1 MLESIRNATRSWY
14 VRGFLILLASTFALF
29 FGSGGSMFSG
39 IANQPVATIGKY
51 EISQTEFADAY
62 VRKYSRLEGR
72 LSPDQARQL
81 GLPIDT
87 LRELVGGALLDNAAR
102 ELGIAVPN
110 SMLAANIRAEVGNVT
125 PTMYR
130 DILRQEGYN
139 VESFE
144 ALVRRELARGQILST
159 VAPSEPP
166 VPNILVDTL
175 YRYRQESRVASVV
188 TIPATAAGD
197 IAPPEL
203 SVLTAY
209 HADNQHRYTAPE
221 FREVVFVSLVPEDVL
236 DSIGVTDEEI
246 ADEYE
251 LRIGSYTTPDRRDL
265 SQLFFSDVEAA
276 QAALRRIENGI
287 AFHMA
292 APGTRPLPT
301 VEEVVEELAA
311 QPDAVLAGPLA
322 GAAAIARTRD
332 AEQRVLD
339 ADLAAKEAVRLGWME
354 RRDLPEAVTD
364 VVFATEGGD
373 LTQPLQSAF
382 GWHIYRVNA
391 VEHGGT
397 RTLDEARDEI
407 RETLAREKAIADLFN
422 MSIALDDALAAG
434 DSLEEVAIRM
444 GLSLGRA
451 TIDATGAGPD
461 GANVVSLPTFARFL
475 PAAFETNEGRES
487 RLTDTA
493 EGGYF
498 VLRVDRV
505 DPPRPKTY
513 NEVAAAV
520 VADWISE
527 ERNRIVQEIADL
539 FVQRAELLGI
549 SEAAD
554 AEGYKITTTAP
565 FTRDGVGMDVPTTRK
580 LISQLFSA
588 AVSELVV
595 APAPES
601 GFHVAMVT
609 TTIAADMLDAREILE
624 QLRAQLAS
632 AMSADLLSQYD
643 NSLEATYGINVN
655 NRALDQALEA
665 ATQAL
670 PVPLNL

>member
-39 IANQPVATIGKY
+39 IANQPVATVGEY
-51 EISQTEFADAY
+51 EISQAEFADAY
-62 VRKYSRLEGR
+62 VRRYNRLDGR

-81 GLPIDT
+81 GLPLDT
-87 LRELVGGALLDNAAR
+87 LRELVGGALLDNAAKD
-102 ELGIAVPN
+102 LGIAVPN
-110 SMLAANIRAEVGNVT
+110 SVLAANIRAEVGDVT
-125 PTMYR
+125 PAMYR
-130 DILRQEGYN
+130 DILRQQGYN
-139 VESFE
+139 VEGFE

-159 VAPSEPP
+159 VSPSPP

-175 YRYRQESRVASVV
+175 SRYRQESRVASVV
-188 TIPATAAGD
+188 TIPARAGGD

-209 HADNQHRYTAPE
+209 YADNQRRYTAPE
-221 FREVVFVSLVPEDVL
+221 FREVVFVSLVPEDVIN
-236 DSIGVTDEEI
+236 SIGVTDEEI
-246 ADEYE
+246 ANEYE
-251 LRIGSYTTPDRRDL
+251 LRIASYTTPDRRKL
-265 SQLFFSDVEAA
+265 SQLFFRDVEAA

-287 AFHMA
+287 VFHLA

-311 QPDAVLAGPLA
+311 EPDAVLAGPLA
-322 GAAAIARTRD
+322 GAAAIARTRE

-339 ADLAAKEAVRLGWME
+339 ADLAGKAAVLLGWMG
-354 RRDLPEAVTD
+354 RRDLPEAVAD
-364 VVFATEGGD
+364 VVFVTEDGD
-373 LTQPLQSAF
+373 ITQPLQSAF

-397 RTLDEARDEI
+397 RTLEEARDEI
-407 RETLAREKAIADLFN
+407 RETLVREKAIGDLFN
-422 MSIALDDALAAG
+422 ISIALDDALAAG
-434 DSLEEVAIRM
+434 NSLEEVAIRM
-444 GLSLGRA
+444 GLTLGRI
-451 TIDATGAGPD
+451 TVDTTGANPD
-461 GANVVSLPTFARFL
+461 GATPVLLPTFARFL
-475 PAAFETNEGRES
+475 PVAFETNEGRES
-487 RLTDTA
+487 RLIDTA

-513 NEVAAAV
+513 NEVAAEV
-520 VADWISE
+520 VGDWISE
-527 ERNRIVQEIADL
+527 ERIRIVQEIADL
-539 FVQRAELLGI
+539 FAQRAELLGI
-549 SEAAD
+549 SEAAE
-554 AEGYKITTTAP
+554 AEGYKTATTAP
-565 FTRDGVGMDVPTTRK
+565 FTRDGVGMDLPTTRQ
-580 LISQLFSA
+580 LVTQLFGA

-595 APAPES
+595 APAPEN

-609 TTIAADMLDAREILE
+609 TIIAADLLDAAATTE
-624 QLRAQLAS
+624 QLREQVAS
-632 AMSADLLSQYD
+632 AMGADLLSQYD
-643 NSLEATYGINVN
+643 NSLEATYRININ

-670 PVPLNL
+670 PVPVNL